1 MTWLSQLTERPMYCG
16 DEIRKLTGPHRMM
29 PYIAPDYFH
38 REMLVDLFSFH
49 DILPELFPG
58 RLIYARRQQIKES
71 AAASL
76 RNFTRVTT
84 WLPKK

>member
-1 MTWLSQLTERPMYCG
+1 MTWLSQLTERPMYCR

-49 DILPELFPG
+49 DISRSNVF
-58 RLIYARRQQIKES
+58 
-71 AAASL
+71 
-76 RNFTRVTT
+76 
-84 WLPKK
+84 